1 MMAEESNLVAMT
13 IEIVASYVAHNTI
26 PAEDVPGFIA
36 KTHEAIAGIAKGP
49 DAPAGEAPAGEPE
62 FTPAVTV
69 RKSLASPDHILSMI
83 DGKPYKSLKRHLGSH
98 GLTPAE
104 YRVRYGLK
112 SDYPMVA
119 PGYSAQRREVAQRLG
134 LGRKRQAPAAE
145 PEIAASPADTAQAP
159 EAKRRGRRPKAEA
172 GATAQ
177 APAKT
182 PRRRK
187 AIPKAQPGEA

>member
-1 MMAEESNLVAMT
+1 MPEENNLVAMT
-13 IEIVASYVAHNTI
+13 IEVVASYVAHNNI
-26 PAEDVPGFIA
+26 RPEDVPDFIA
-36 KTHEAIAGIAKGP
+36 KTHGAIAGIAKEP
-49 DAPAGEAPAGEPE
+49 EAPAEEEPAAAPE

-104 YRVRYGLK
+104 YRTRYGLK
-112 SDYPMVA
+112 ADYPMVA

-134 LGRKRQAPAAE
+134 LGRKRQEPVAE
-145 PEIAASPADTAQAP
+145 PATDQPVADTVPAP
-159 EAKRRGRRPKAEA
+159 EPKRRGRRPKAEA
-172 GATAQ
+172 ASAPQ

-187 AIPKAQPGEA
+187 AQPSEAPSGEA